1 VCLALTYLGHNLPQ
15 ALLAVA
21 YDVSQATA
29 SRIIAAYLDS

>member
-15 ALLAVA
+15 ALLAVT